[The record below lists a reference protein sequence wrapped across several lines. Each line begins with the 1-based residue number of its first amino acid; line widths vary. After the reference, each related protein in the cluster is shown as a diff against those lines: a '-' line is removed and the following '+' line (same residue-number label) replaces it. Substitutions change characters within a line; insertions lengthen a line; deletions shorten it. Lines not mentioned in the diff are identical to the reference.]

1 MIVLRRDFILRS
13 TLMLNF
19 DYETSLL
26 LLNTLFLENIVEKL
40 GQGFDLFLVE
50 IENLF
55 HLIHILHSRF
65 TDSLNNTLLITFL
78 KT

>member
-1 MIVLRRDFILRS
+1 
-13 TLMLNF
+13 MLNF

-55 HLIHILHSRF
+55 TPFDSYIAQPIHWF
-65 TDSLNNTLLITFL
+65 TE
-78 KT
+78 